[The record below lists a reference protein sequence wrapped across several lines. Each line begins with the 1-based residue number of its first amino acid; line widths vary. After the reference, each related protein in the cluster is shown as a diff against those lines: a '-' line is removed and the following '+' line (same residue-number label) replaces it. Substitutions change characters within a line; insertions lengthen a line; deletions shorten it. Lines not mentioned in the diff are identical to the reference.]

1 MVPPS
6 VEPPQSSQGTIAP
19 CGPLVLG
26 SRFPQASQK
35 SIDHI
40 ATMISD
46 EPRKTQAMLMS
57 SRDIKRMMNSRQLF
71 GVKGM

>member
-1 MVPPS
+1 MAGMVSPS
-6 VEPPQSSQGTIAP
+6 VELPQSSQGTIAP

-26 SRFPQASQK
+26 RRFPQASQN

-40 ATMISD
+40 ATMIGD

-57 SRDIKRMMNSRQLF
+57 SRDIKRIMNSRRL
-71 GVKGM
+71 